1 MSRTTAPVAAITGA
15 AISQI
20 GRRTGRSALDLT
32 IEATQR
38 ALADAGLTAA
48 DIDGVSTYPGA
59 GGKSFPG
66 HNGNLIAELAHALD
80 LKLEW
85 FCGGGETAGQLG
97 ALFNAVGAI
106 AAGLCDHVLVY
117 RSLRESSA
125 QTTEKRAG
133 VIGSATGRIEGVY
146 EWIAP
151 FGALSPSNVAAMYA
165 MRHFHEFGTTREQLA
180 QVALTAR
187 RNAADTSY
195 AVYRDP
201 MTMADYLGA
210 RPISDPLCLFDCD
223 VPIDGATVV
232 IVSRKSLATSIRSDA
247 ITIESMGTALYGSAY
262 WDQYADLTSMVAHDA
277 ASSMWA
283 RTSLTP
289 ADVDVA
295 ELYDGFSIF
304 VPMWLEAFGFCGRGE
319 SGAFIEGGTRIA
331 VDGEL
336 PINTGGGQLS
346 GGRLHGYGLLYQ
358 ACLQLWGT
366 ADRQVSGD
374 PRVAVVGVGGG
385 PLGGS
390 VLLTKD

>member
-1 MSRTTAPVAAITGA
+1 MSRPQPVAAITGA
-15 AISQI
+15 AISHI
-20 GRRTGRSALDLT
+20 GRRLGRSPLDLT
-32 IEATQR
+32 VEAAQA

-48 DIDGVSTYPGA
+48 DIDGVSTYPG

-66 HNGNLIAELAHALD
+66 HNGNLIGELAHAMT

-85 FCGGGETAGQLG
+85 FSGGGEAAGQLG

-106 AAGLCDHVLVY
+106 AAGTCDHVLVY
-117 RSLRESSA
+117 RSLMESSA
-125 QTTEKRAG
+125 QTQAKRAG
-133 VIGSATGRIEGVY
+133 VIASASGRIEGVY

-187 RNAADTSY
+187 ANAADTPY

-201 MTMADYLGA
+201 MSMEDYLNA
-210 RPISDPLCLFDCD
+210 RPISDPLCLYDCD

-232 IVSRKSLATSIRSDA
+232 IVSRLSAARSLRSDA
-247 ITIESMGTALYGSAY
+247 LTIEAMSGALYGSHY
-262 WDQYADLTSMVAHDA
+262 WDQYEDLTSMVARDA
-277 ASSMWA
+277 SRSLWKRSSL
-283 RTSLTP
+283 RP
-289 ADVDVA
+289 EDVDVA

-304 VPMWLEAFGFCGRGE
+304 VPMWLESMGFCGRGE
-319 SGAFIEGGTRIA
+319 SGPFIEGGKRIA

-336 PINTGGGQLS
+336 PLNTGGGQLS

-358 ACLQLWGT
+358 ACLQLWRRAG
-366 ADRQVSGD
+366 RQVPGN
-374 PRVAVVGVGGG
+374 PRVAAVGVGGG
-385 PLGGS
+385 PLAGAL
-390 VLLTKD
+390 LLTRD